1 MKEVEEKEE
10 KFEAE
15 VAPLAYKKMVY
26 HLLRYPTHKVT
37 GSRVSI

>member
-10 KFEAE
+10 KIPVTVSA
-15 VAPLAYKKMVY
+15 VAYKKMVY

-37 GSRVSI
+37 GNGWPT